1 MAPDVELMKDVHRT
15 MYLDV
20 HPQIAGQLRTEYV
33 KGTTAPE
40 LIHRD
45 LKLLDET
52 FHADLKPRMNAYR
65 MTEAIAHFH
74 SGFNLISPFLEGSQ
88 EVGRLI
94 MESQMDICFGYE
106 KRPEI
111 DPAKYR
117 QALDAYKNGAE
128 HKPMVDLIYAL
139 HKEAESIRKP
149 DFGEELLSQAH
160 KIRF

>member
-1 MAPDVELMKDVHRT
+1 
-15 MYLDV
+15 
-20 HPQIAGQLRTEYV
+20 
-33 KGTTAPE
+33 
-40 LIHRD
+40 
-45 LKLLDET
+45 
-52 FHADLKPRMNAYR
+52 
-65 MTEAIAHFH
+65 
-74 SGFNLISPFLEGSQ
+74 
-88 EVGRLI
+88 
-94 MESQMDICFGYE
+94 MDICFGYE